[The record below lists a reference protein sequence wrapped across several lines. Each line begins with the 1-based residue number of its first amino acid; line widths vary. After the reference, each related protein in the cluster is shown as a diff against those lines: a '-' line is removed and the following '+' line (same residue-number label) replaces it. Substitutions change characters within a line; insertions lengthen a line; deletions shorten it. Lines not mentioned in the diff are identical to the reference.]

1 MVHKYDFIRFVGKR
15 KNKSNDNIL
24 CSSNVQFQTIIQQI
38 YGNRSILYKLIVNH
52 LRVSKY
58 YHERRDTN
66 FLRYFDFFKVKKSLT
81 LGNNMYLFIK
91 KDTRCVYIFR
101 DDLNWVFPEKYS
113 LKIGANIRG
122 FTFNITLEVNDD
134 VRIFLEQ
141 STDLINKETGQEEFS
156 SVPTKGHFFFRRKD
170 IEEAVEKLNKIG
182 TDFYLNESYFL
193 DDKSGFIDQTFITE

>member
-58 YHERRDTN
+58 YHERRD
-66 FLRYFDFFKVKKSLT
+66 
-81 LGNNMYLFIK
+81 MYLFIK

-141 STDLINKETGQEEFS
+141 STDLINKET
-156 SVPTKGHFFFRRKD
+156 VPTKGHFFFRRKD